1 MSSNG
6 NAFNAKKGWAVASLI
21 GKVKNK
27 FWLGREF
34 NLRLAWKFICAI
46 VLALAFSRLANATGT
61 DLLASQ
67 KGTVDATFGA
77 DSSLVTWFYIA
88 EILIGGF
95 LFIKTRSPLVFGGIV
110 LMIIA
115 TKIGFS
121 IASRP

>member
-1 MSSNG
+1 MSTNG

-21 GKVKNK
+21 GKVSNK
-27 FWLGREF
+27 FKLSS
-34 NLRLAWKFICAI
+34 KFSFKSVWQVICAI
-46 VLALAFSRLANATGT
+46 ALALAFTKLAHATGS

-67 KGTVDATFGA
+67 KTTVDATFGA
-77 DSSLVTWFYIA
+77 DSSMVKWFYIA

-121 IASRP
+121 IAS

>member
-1 MSSNG
+1 MSTNG

-21 GKVKNK
+21 NGMKNK
-27 FWLGREF
+27 FKLGAKF
-34 NLRLAWKFICAI
+34 NFKSVWKMFCAI
-46 VLALAFSRLANATGT
+46 ALALAFTKIAHATGT

-67 KGTVDATFGA
+67 KSTVDATFGA
-77 DSSLVTWFYIA
+77 DSSMVKWFYIA

-95 LFIKTRSPLVFGGIV
+95 LFIKSRSPLVFGGIV

-121 IASRP
+121 IAS

>member
-1 MSSNG
+1 MSTNG

-27 FWLGREF
+27 FNLNREF
-34 NLRLAWKFICAI
+34 NFGMVWKVFCAI
-46 VLALAFSRLANATGT
+46 ALAFAFSKLAHATGS

-67 KGTVDATFGA
+67 KTTVDATFGA
-77 DSSLVTWFYIA
+77 DSSMVKWFYIA

-121 IASRP
+121 IAS